1 MNRIQ
6 KQLSGT
12 FPLGI
17 GVVLFAL
24 LLGCVPLSPNATIPP
39 SPTPDTTT
47 SADADAGEIEA
58 NGITLVYESFGPTD
72 GETMLLIG
80 GVGMQLVDWPL
91 ELVDELVQQGY
102 HVVRFDNRDVGRST
116 HMTEA
121 GLPDAEA
128 IGAALEAG
136 EPAPVPYSF
145 QDLAQDAV
153 GLLDALEIQQAH
165 LVGLSMGGTIAQLI
179 AMEFPERTRSLT
191 IIAGGFGDPTLPV
204 IADPDAFAA
213 VPPQPETADR
223 AAFIAWQVETWQ
235 ALAGP
240 DDATD
245 EATLHAWAARN
256 FARGFDP
263 AALVRHQT
271 VSLAGHLEGAA
282 YQLEEGGAIA
292 VPTTVIQGTADPL
305 VSVVAAE
312 DVASRIPDAELQL
325 IPGMGHFV
333 PIALAPALADAIVA
347 TARQAEPQSG
357 AAPNPASSRSFTG

>member
-12 FPLGI
+12 FPLGV
-17 GVVLFAL
+17 GVVLLAL

-39 SPTPDTTT
+39 SPTPAATT
-47 SADADAGEIEA
+47 SAAAGEVEA
-58 NGITLVYESFGPTD
+58 NGIILAYESFGPTD

-91 ELVDELVQQGY
+91 ELVDELVQQSY
-102 HVVRFDNRDVGRST
+102 RVVRFDNRDVGRST
-116 HMTEA
+116 HMVEA
-121 GLPDAEA
+121 GLPDGEA
-128 IGAALEAG
+128 IGAALAAG

-145 QDLAQDAV
+145 HDLAQDAV

-179 AMEFPERTRSLT
+179 AMDFPERARSLT

-223 AAFIAWQVETWQ
+223 AAFIVWQVETWQ

-245 EATLHAWAARN
+245 EATLRTWAERN

-271 VSLAGHLEGAA
+271 VSLVGHLEGAA
-282 YQLEEGGAIA
+282 YQLEQGGTIP
-292 VPTTVIQGTADPL
+292 VPTTVIQGTADPIIA
-305 VSVVAAE
+305 VAAAE

-325 IPGMGHFV
+325 VPGMGHAL
-333 PIALAPALADAIVA
+333 PIALVPALADMIVA

-357 AAPNPASSRSFTG
+357 AAPNPASSRNFTG